1 MKKYLKS
8 IFSKIVFYIRKLL
21 HFCNKSIISKLFICM
36 KKKTNTKMKE
46 KITESRIVVENGK
59 IRTILSEEIQKNG
72 YMTVEESRQLTLEAI
87 KKIYEQP

>member
-1 MKKYLKS
+1 M
-8 IFSKIVFYIRKLL
+8 R
-21 HFCNKSIISKLFICM
+21 
-36 KKKTNTKMKE
+36 KKTNTKMKE